1 MNIYTFVLNTNKV
14 LRNSMQRF
22 NTNNVADIITMKD
35 NLPYFLLHDCF
46 KINMIE
52 LLNIKE
58 N

>member
-1 MNIYTFVLNTNKV
+1 
-14 LRNSMQRF
+14 MQRF
-22 NTNNVADIITMKD
+22 DTNTNTNNKVADIITMND